1 MKDSI
6 AFHSFLLCLE
16 RKKVREMEGVL
27 VKREG
32 NGGRRGGG
40 AIEGEEPKCIKRRRR
55 EPSMAVVGNK
65 DDKREVQDPS
75 STTTSN
81 ATAPVKRSSRFR
93 GVSRYSSF
101 SCYHLLLL

>member
-55 EPSMAVVGNK
+55 EPVGNK

-75 STTTSN
+75 STPTSN

-93 GVSRYSSF
+93 GVSR
-101 SCYHLLLL
+101 